1 MSQVHLASD
10 IEARLEAAR
19 RRSVAELRNFH
30 ERWSSA
36 GTMPGEEG
44 AASSPGNGGGTAPTD
59 QVSERF
65 RCHLISL
72 GCQSIHLIKT
82 VPALRAVQNA
92 GYVHYWR

>member
-19 RRSVAELRNFH
+19 RSAELRNFH
-30 ERWSSA
+30 ERRSA
-36 GTMPGEEG
+36 TDAGEEG
-44 AASSPGNGGGTAPTD
+44 AASSAGNSVGTAPTD

-82 VPALRAVQNA
+82 VPAL
-92 GYVHYWR
+92 